1 MLFRVELGIEGKRD
15 QMAKFNV
22 VQKIRRAQI
31 AQNKRSIHGDPLTKK
46 LKIRTQPHS
55 VSGKRKRK
63 LLKKS
68 RRVWFPFFPFSSITL
83 NNSLCIVYIFFS
95 CDCLQEQKEAVDKGL
110 VTMQDVEMAFAQG
123 FSSFSRALIFFFV
136 IFLYG

>member
-1 MLFRVELGIEGKRD
+1 
-15 QMAKFNV
+15 MAKFNV

-31 AQNKRSIHGDPLTKK
+31 AQNKRAVHGDPLTKK

-63 LLKKS
+63 LLKIS
-68 RRVWFPFFPFSSITL
+68 RR
-83 NNSLCIVYIFFS
+83 
-95 CDCLQEQKEAVDKGL
+95 EQKEAVEKGL

-123 FSSFSRALIFFFV
+123 EGTSKDVKRTPAKFKKGLKLKQLKRKGKKNKTKPKQAAGILV
-136 IFLYG
+136 DAMAE

>member
-1 MLFRVELGIEGKRD
+1 
-15 QMAKFNV
+15 MAKFNV

-31 AQNKRSIHGDPLTKK
+31 AQNKRAIHGDPLTKK

-68 RRVWFPFFPFSSITL
+68 RR
-83 NNSLCIVYIFFS
+83 
-95 CDCLQEQKEAVDKGL
+95 EQKEAVDKGL

-123 FSSFSRALIFFFV
+123 EGTSKDVKRTPAKFKKGLKLKQLKRKGKKNKTKPKQAAGILV
-136 IFLYG
+136 DAMAE